1 MNQQENDVVFIA
13 DEVTINTN
21 TLLDF
26 LDGRSKILSLHLG
39 RTYEMVMMA
48 GESLEIADTVLNEEA
63 ERGRKEIGS
72 ATYVPNNKQKIKQTR
87 IRTTEV
93 RRPRSR
99 HRRNILAEL

>member
-63 ERGRKEIGS
+63 ERGRWEVLRVYPITNRK
-72 ATYVPNNKQKIKQTR
+72 NKTDKD
-87 IRTTEV
+87 
-93 RRPRSR
+93 
-99 HRRNILAEL
+99 